1 MFQTDLPLV
10 SAPMAGG
17 AGRPELVVA
26 AQTAGAAGF
35 LAGGYLDGQ
44 GLAEQLAA
52 VRAGGAEQF
61 GVNLFVPQPGQ
72 VDRARFQAFAEA
84 IRPDAERLG
93 VELSSTPVHDDDH
106 WADKLEVLLADP
118 VPVVSFTFGLPP
130 TQVVRDLHRVGSQ
143 VAGTITTA
151 DEARAALDLGVDAL
165 VVQGSS
171 AGGHS
176 ATFDPARPI
185 TDAPTSTLVAQVAQ
199 ITDVPL
205 LAAGGVDG
213 PGAVRDLLAAGA
225 GSVVVGTMLLASDE
239 AGTTPV
245 HRKALADPRFDRT
258 GITTAFTGRPARALV
273 NQFMVD
279 HEADAIIG
287 YPEVHHLTRPLR
299 SAAAT
304 SGDADRVHLW
314 AGTGYRHTRV
324 GPAGQILRDLAADT

>member
-26 AQTAGAAGF
+26 AQASGAAGF

-44 GLAEQLAA
+44 ALADQIRA
-52 VRAGGAEQF
+52 VRARGGEQF

-72 VDRARFQAFAEA
+72 VDRARFAAFAEA
-84 IRPDAERLG
+84 IRPDADRLG
-93 VELSSTPVHDDDH
+93 VKLSATPVHDDDH

-130 TQVVRDLHRVGSQ
+130 AQVVEALHRVGSR
-143 VAGTITTA
+143 VAGTITTP
-151 DEARAALDLGVDAL
+151 DEACAALDLGVDAL

-185 TDAPTSTLVAQVAQ
+185 TDVATGTLVAQVAP
-199 ITDVPL
+199 ITTVPL

-239 AGTTPV
+239 AGTSPV

-258 GITTAFTGRPARALV
+258 AITTAFTGRQARGLV
-273 NQFMVD
+273 NQFMGD
-279 HEADAIIG
+279 HDAAAIIG

-299 SAAAT
+299 SAALT
-304 SGDADRVHLW
+304 RGDAERVHLW
-314 AGTGYRHTRV
+314 AGTGYRHAKA
-324 GPAGQILRDLAADT
+324 GSAGQILRELAARA